1 MLKHS
6 KHDWRDLPS
15 VNVILYDGE
24 GWTRDNPGQST
35 LCIWIINEQWEI
47 MRAHEVTPQPLALTN
62 RPWSGDSLRGTWWLR
77 WNARNLSTGVVL
89 SSWPNQSHQ
98 QHARTIYSIY
108 PSIKPKKIKS
118 NLIKTYQNNSKWNLV
133 YSIYSSRAHVQG
145 PWSLSS
151 APWVP
156 WGEAPAK
163 PPGVSGAGRSTGPI
177 YAGFLLLG
185 QVEHIKIMDC

>member
-1 MLKHS
+1 VLKHS

-35 LCIWIINEQWEI
+35 LCIWIIYEQWEI

-89 SSWPNQSHQ
+89 SSWQNQSHQ

-108 PSIKPKKIKS
+108 PSIKPNKIKS
-118 NLIKTYQNNSKWNLV
+118 NLIKTYQNRSKSNLV
-133 YSIYSSRAHVQG
+133 YSSRAHD
-145 PWSLSS
+145 P
-151 APWVP
+151 PWVLRRLGCHGANP
-156 WGEAPAK
+156 RPNHLEYLEPEEALDQFMP
-163 PPGVSGAGRSTGPI
+163 V
-177 YAGFLLLG
+177 FLLVG
-185 QVEHIKIMDC
+185 QVGHIKIIDC